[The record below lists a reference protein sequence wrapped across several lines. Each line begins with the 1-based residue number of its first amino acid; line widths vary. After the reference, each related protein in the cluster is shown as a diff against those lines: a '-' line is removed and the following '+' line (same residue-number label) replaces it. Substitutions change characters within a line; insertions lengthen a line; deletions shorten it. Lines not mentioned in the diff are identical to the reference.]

1 VETDLNT
8 IVYENKNLI
17 YSIASSFTNYHS
29 IDDLF
34 QVGTIGLIKAY
45 KKFDPNQNVKL
56 TTYAHPFILGE
67 MRRYVREDKGVK
79 ISRDIARLNSRID
92 RAIALLS
99 QKFMREPTINE
110 VSNFLDIPESLVADA
125 LLASNTI
132 QSIDEPIND
141 EGKEL
146 NLYDVI
152 SIKEATSI
160 DDLIELKRVLL
171 ELTPEER
178 YIIEARYFK
187 GLTQSEIAK
196 YLNTNQVNIS
206 RQEQRIL
213 VKLKSKLL
221 N

>member
-1 VETDLNT
+1 METDLST

-45 KKFDPNQNVKL
+45 KKFDPDLNVKL

-79 ISRDIARLNSRID
+79 ISRDISRLNSRID

-99 QKFMREPTINE
+99 QKFMREPTIVE
-110 VSNFLDIPESLVADA
+110 VSTFLDISENLVADA
-125 LLASNTI
+125 MLSSNTI

-152 SIKEATSI
+152 SIKETTSV
-160 DDLIELKRVLL
+160 DELIELKRVLL
-171 ELTPEER
+171 ELTTEER
-178 YIIEARYFK
+178 QIIEARYFE
-187 GLTQSEIAK
+187 GLTQVETASRIG
-196 YLNTNQVNIS
+196 TSQVNIS

-213 VKLKSKLL
+213 AKLKGKLL
-221 N
+221 K